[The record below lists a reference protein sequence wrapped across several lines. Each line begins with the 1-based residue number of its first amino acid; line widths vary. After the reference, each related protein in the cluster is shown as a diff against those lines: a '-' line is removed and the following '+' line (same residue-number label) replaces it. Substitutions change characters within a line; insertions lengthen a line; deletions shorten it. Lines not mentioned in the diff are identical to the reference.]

1 MDHPHSPTPLWLQRD
16 NFDFFIT
23 IGMGVDN
30 RFGDPANTDFVVVV
44 NGKVCRPCA
53 RLYPLLQEVP
63 ALLPSLSAVYEGQG
77 LAVLKRAENEGM
89 DFAAHNITLTWL
101 AAQARLGCVPRFQ
114 PPRTALKLQLCLLV
128 SCSFGLLLC
137 ACTSWSLGQRDR
149 QPGLQ
154 SQR

>member
-30 RFGDPANTDFVVVV
+30 RFGGPANTDFVVVV

-89 DFAAHNITLTWL
+89 DFAAHNIPLT
-101 AAQARLGCVPRFQ
+101 
-114 PPRTALKLQLCLLV
+114 
-128 SCSFGLLLC
+128 
-137 ACTSWSLGQRDR
+137 
-149 QPGLQ
+149 
-154 SQR
+154 